1 MTDRKSQSRVNPPE
15 LLMLVDYQGREAAR
29 IALIYGIVRGK
40 RPLTEDEA
48 KEVLKLKRAMSDED
62 KKAKQ
67 PDYSLDDFEKEFTK

>member
-15 LLMLVDYQGREAAR
+15 LLYQGREAAR